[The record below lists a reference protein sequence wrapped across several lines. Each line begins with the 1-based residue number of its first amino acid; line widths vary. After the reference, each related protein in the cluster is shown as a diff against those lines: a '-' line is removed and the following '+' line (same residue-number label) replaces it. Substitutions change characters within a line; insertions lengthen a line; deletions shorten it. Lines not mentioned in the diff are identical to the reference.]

1 MMKNFFLKFGKQPTS
16 HVTRADGVLSKID
29 EVIAVCE
36 KVSQGDFEARIQNV
50 PEEPGQARDLCVR
63 LNDLIDR
70 TDAYIRESTACLGYM
85 ERNQYFRRI
94 SETGMLG
101 AFLVASKTIN
111 VAADGIEKK
120 MDDFD
125 QLASSL
131 ETAAKTLNSFAGE
144 MRRSSGTS
152 EEQATSVAAGAEE
165 ALTNVQTVAAT
176 AEELNSSIVEINRQ
190 ITQSTE
196 MTANVE
202 AESRTAGSAIGE
214 LSQTSEQIG
223 AIVELITG
231 IASQTNL
238 LALNATIEAA
248 RAGEAGKGFA
258 VVASEVKALA
268 AQTAKATEEIEIQ
281 VGAVQEGTSRAVS
294 SIEMVTQTL
303 AELNSVSGAIAAAAE
318 EQGAATTEIARSMS
332 EASKGVSDISE
343 GITAVSK
350 NAQEV
355 STGSGEVLKISEDLS
370 AQAGLLKQNL
380 ERKSASS

>member
-1 MMKNFFLKFGKQPTS
+1 MRKLFLKMKMQSEPAAS
-16 HVTRADGVLSKID
+16 KSDDVLQKLD
-29 EVIAVCE
+29 EVISVCE
-36 KVSQGDFEARIQNV
+36 RVSKGDFEARIQEV
-50 PEEPGQARDLCVR
+50 PHEAGQTRDLCLR

-111 VAADGIEKK
+111 AAADGVEQK
-120 MDDFD
+120 MRDFD
-125 QLASSL
+125 ELAASL
-131 ETAAKTLNSFAGE
+131 EAAASTLNNCAEE
-144 MRRSSGTS
+144 MRRSSSTS
-152 EEQATSVAAGAEE
+152 EEQATGVAAGAEE

-196 MTANVE
+196 MTTNVE
-202 AESRTAGSAIGE
+202 NESQVAGTAIGE

-231 IASQTNL
+231 IAAQTNL

-268 AQTAKATEEIEIQ
+268 AQTSKATEEIEVQ
-281 VGAVQEGTSRAVS
+281 VGAVQAGTGRAVS
-294 SIEMVTQTL
+294 SIELVTKTL
-303 AELNSVSGAIAAAAE
+303 ADLNSVSGAIAAAVE

-332 EASKGVSDISE
+332 EASNGVGDISE
-343 GITAVSK
+343 GITGVSR
-350 NAQEV
+350 NVQEV
-355 STGSGEVLKISEDLS
+355 SAGAAEILKISKNLS
-370 AQAGLLKQNL
+370 SQAGLLKESL
-380 ERKSASS
+380 ERKTA

>member
-1 MMKNFFLKFGKQPTS
+1 MRKLFSKMKMRSEPAASKS
-16 HVTRADGVLSKID
+16 DDVLQKLD
-29 EVIAVCE
+29 EVISVCE
-36 KVSQGDFEARIQNV
+36 RVSKGDFEARIQDV
-50 PEEPGQARDLCVR
+50 PHEAGQTRDLCLR

-111 VAADGIEKK
+111 AAADGVEQK
-120 MDDFD
+120 MRDFD
-125 QLASSL
+125 ELAASL
-131 ETAAKTLNSFAGE
+131 EAAASTLNNCAEE
-144 MRRSSGTS
+144 MRSSSSTS
-152 EEQATSVAAGAEE
+152 EEQATGVAAGAEE

-196 MTANVE
+196 MTTNVE
-202 AESRTAGSAIGE
+202 NESQVAGTAIGE

-231 IASQTNL
+231 IAAQTNL

-268 AQTAKATEEIEIQ
+268 AQTAKATEEIEVQ
-281 VGAVQEGTSRAVS
+281 VGAVQAGTGRAVS
-294 SIEMVTQTL
+294 SIELVTKTL
-303 AELNSVSGAIAAAAE
+303 ADLNSVSGAIAAAVE

-332 EASKGVSDISE
+332 EASNGVGDISE
-343 GITAVSK
+343 GITGVSR
-350 NAQEV
+350 NVQEV
-355 STGSGEVLKISEDLS
+355 STGAAEILKISKNLS
-370 AQAGLLKQNL
+370 SQAGLLKQSL
-380 ERKSASS
+380 ERKTA

>member
-1 MMKNFFLKFGKQPTS
+1 MRKLFLKMKMQSEPAAS
-16 HVTRADGVLSKID
+16 KSDDVLQKLD
-29 EVIAVCE
+29 EVISVCE
-36 KVSQGDFEARIQNV
+36 RVSKGDFEARIQEV
-50 PEEPGQARDLCVR
+50 PHEAGQTRDLCLR

-111 VAADGIEKK
+111 AAADGVEQK
-120 MDDFD
+120 MRDFD
-125 QLASSL
+125 ELAASL
-131 ETAAKTLNSFAGE
+131 EAAASTLNNCAEE
-144 MRRSSGTS
+144 MRRSSSTS
-152 EEQATSVAAGAEE
+152 EEQATGVAAGAEE

-196 MTANVE
+196 MTTNVE
-202 AESRTAGSAIGE
+202 NESQVAGTAIGE

-231 IASQTNL
+231 IAAQTNL

-268 AQTAKATEEIEIQ
+268 AQTSKATEEIEVQ
-281 VGAVQEGTSRAVS
+281 VGAVQAGTGRAVS
-294 SIEMVTQTL
+294 SIELVTKTL
-303 AELNSVSGAIAAAAE
+303 ADLNSVSGAIAAAVE

-332 EASKGVSDISE
+332 EASNGVGDISE
-343 GITAVSK
+343 GITGVSR
-350 NAQEV
+350 NVQEV
-355 STGSGEVLKISEDLS
+355 SAGAAEILKISKNLS
-370 AQAGLLKQNL
+370 SQACLLKESL
-380 ERKSASS
+380 ERKTA

>member
-1 MMKNFFLKFGKQPTS
+1 MRKLFLKMKMRSEPAAS
-16 HVTRADGVLSKID
+16 KSDDVLQKLD
-29 EVIAVCE
+29 EVISVCE
-36 KVSQGDFEARIQNV
+36 RVSKGDFEARIQEV
-50 PEEPGQARDLCVR
+50 PHEAGQTRDLCLR

-111 VAADGIEKK
+111 AAADGVEQK
-120 MDDFD
+120 MRDFD
-125 QLASSL
+125 ELAASL
-131 ETAAKTLNSFAGE
+131 EAAASTLNNCAEE
-144 MRRSSGTS
+144 MRRSSSTS
-152 EEQATSVAAGAEE
+152 EEQATGVAAGAEE

-196 MTANVE
+196 MTTNVE
-202 AESRTAGSAIGE
+202 NESQVAGTAIGE

-231 IASQTNL
+231 IAAQTNL

-268 AQTAKATEEIEIQ
+268 AQTAKATEEIEVQ
-281 VGAVQEGTSRAVS
+281 VGAVQAGTGRAVS
-294 SIEMVTQTL
+294 SIELVTKTL
-303 AELNSVSGAIAAAAE
+303 ADLNSVSGAIAAAVE

-332 EASKGVSDISE
+332 EASNGVGDISE
-343 GITAVSK
+343 GITGVSR
-350 NAQEV
+350 NVQEV
-355 STGSGEVLKISEDLS
+355 SAGAAEILKISKNLS
-370 AQAGLLKQNL
+370 SQAGLLKESL
-380 ERKSASS
+380 ERKTA

>member
-1 MMKNFFLKFGKQPTS
+1 MRKLFSKMKMRSEP
-16 HVTRADGVLSKID
+16 AASKSDDALQKLD
-29 EVIAVCE
+29 EVISVCE
-36 KVSQGDFEARIQNV
+36 RVSKGDFEARIQDV
-50 PEEPGQARDLCVR
+50 PHEAGQTRDLCLR

-111 VAADGIEKK
+111 AAADGVEQK
-120 MDDFD
+120 MLDFD
-125 QLASSL
+125 ELAASL
-131 ETAAKTLNSFAGE
+131 EAAASTLNNCAEE
-144 MRRSSGTS
+144 MRSSSSTS
-152 EEQATSVAAGAEE
+152 EEQATGVAAGAEE

-196 MTANVE
+196 MTTNVE
-202 AESRTAGSAIGE
+202 NESQVAGTAIGE

-231 IASQTNL
+231 IAAQTNL

-268 AQTAKATEEIEIQ
+268 AQTAKATEEIEVQ
-281 VGAVQEGTSRAVS
+281 VGAVQAGTGRAVS
-294 SIEMVTQTL
+294 SIELVTKTL
-303 AELNSVSGAIAAAAE
+303 ADLNSVSGAIAAAVE

-332 EASKGVSDISE
+332 EASNGVGDISE
-343 GITAVSK
+343 GITGVSR
-350 NAQEV
+350 NVQEV
-355 STGSGEVLKISEDLS
+355 STGAAEILKISKNLS
-370 AQAGLLKQNL
+370 SQAGLLKQSL
-380 ERKSASS
+380 ERKTA